1 MATQTQ
7 TPGSVKDRREVPRR
21 SAGWGRR
28 VRFARHAVQ
37 LSVVGLVAWI
47 LVQAW
52 LGGSAGE
59 VFCPFGGFETAW
71 TWLTTGRTVSHLHSG
86 NLVLAAAVALMA
98 LAARGS
104 FCGWACPFGSIQEG
118 VYAVSR
124 TVGSWVPPLGRWQRR
139 PAGPVWRRVDSVLR
153 YGRYA
158 VLVFAVGGAA
168 VTGTLVFRDVDPWHA
183 VLGIVEFELSLAFAV
198 LVTVLL
204 LGLVVPRPFCR
215 YACPLG
221 ATLGL
226 IGKASPVAV
235 ERDAS
240 ACLGCDL
247 CTRACPMAVQVHE
260 ASRVTSSQCI
270 GCLECVAACP
280 STEALGVTVALPW
293 PAAPRDLVTVSAAA
307 SDSQDGAR

>member
-1 MATQTQ
+1 MSQAQVTEQGQ
-7 TPGSVKDRREVPRR
+7 RRAVPRR
-21 SAGWGRR
+21 SGTWGRR
-28 VRFARHAVQ
+28 VRWSRHALQ
-37 LSVVGLVAWI
+37 LAVVTTVGWI
-47 LVQAW
+47 LWQAR

-71 TWLTTGRTVSHLHSG
+71 TWLTTGRTVSHLHAG
-86 NLVLAAAVALMA
+86 NLVLAVAVALMA
-98 LAARGS
+98 IAARGS

-118 VYAVSR
+118 VYAMSR
-124 TVGSWVPPLGRWQRR
+124 AVGSRVPPLGRWQRR

-158 VLVFAVGGAA
+158 VLAFAVGGAA
-168 VTGTLVFRDVDPWHA
+168 VTGTLVFREVDPWHA

-198 LVTVLL
+198 LVAVLL
-204 LGLVVPRPFCR
+204 VGLVVPRPFCR

-226 IGKASPVAV
+226 IGKGSPVAV

-247 CTRACPMAVQVHE
+247 CTRACPMGLQVHE
-260 ASRVTSSQCI
+260 ASRVTSGQCI

-280 STEALGVTVALPW
+280 SELALGVTVALPW
-293 PAAPRDLVTVSAAA
+293 PAAPHDLVTVSAA
-307 SDSQDGAR
+307 DSQDGAR